1 MNLIYK
7 VGKGLIYLHINK
19 KIKRSNII
27 KIGQEVLRT
36 ESMALN
42 KLTKNLNKSFVDA
55 VELISQQNG
64 KLIISGVGKSGNIA
78 AKIAASFTSTG
89 IPAIYLNPVDA
100 SHGDMGIIQKNDVLI
115 ILSNSGE
122 SNELA
127 DLINFSKKKKLKI
140 ISITSTHK
148 SLLAK
153 NSDINLILPNHKEAD
168 KLQTIPTTSTTMSL
182 ALGDA
187 LCCSVL
193 SLRKFDKNSFSE
205 LHPGGK
211 IGKKLKTLNEI
222 MDTDIPIIGSNS
234 SIVDAVLVMTEKKY
248 GCAVVLD
255 KNKKIKG
262 IITDGDLRRSI
273 GKINM
278 TEKAT
283 KIMKNKPIIA
293 KSDLLISSAIVLM
306 NKHSITSLIVAKLN
320 KPIGIVNLKKCLD
333 ND

>member
-1 MNLIYK
+1 MNRS
-7 VGKGLIYLHINK
+7 
-19 KIKRSNII
+19 KIK
-27 KIGQEVLRT
+27 KVGQEVIKL
-36 ESMALN
+36 ESLA
-42 KLTKNLNKSFVDA
+42 LTKLSKSLGNDFIKA
-55 VELISQQNG
+55 VELISNLNG
-64 KLIISGVGKSGNIA
+64 KIIISGVGKSGNIA

-100 SHGDMGIIQKNDVLI
+100 SHGDMGIVEKSDILI

-127 DLINFSKKKKLKI
+127 DLINFSKKKKIKI
-140 ISITSTHK
+140 ISITSIKK
-148 SLLAK
+148 SLLSK
-153 NSDINLILPNHKEAD
+153 NSDINLILPSHKEAD

-193 SLRKFDKNSFSE
+193 SLRKFDKKSFVE

-222 MDTDIPIIGSNS
+222 MDTDIPIINTQS
-234 SIVDAVLVMTEKKY
+234 SIVDAVLIMTEKKY
-248 GCAVVLD
+248 GCVVVHD
-255 KNKKIKG
+255 NNKKIKG

-273 GKINM
+273 SNINM
-278 TEKAT
+278 NKKAT
-283 KIMKNKPIIA
+283 NIMKSKPIVA
-293 KSDLLISSAIVLM
+293 TSDLLISSAIVLM
-306 NKHSITSLIVAKLN
+306 NKYSITSLIVTRKN
-320 KPIGIVNLKKCLD
+320 KPIGIVNLKKCLE